1 MKLAVA
7 HGAVWL
13 FGSIIAIY
21 FIFNAS
27 FVDRS
32 VYEQMAILAFIG
44 IVFGG
49 LGFGIKYRDI
59 LEEDRKYELRERRRK
74 DLSE

>member
-1 MKLAVA
+1 MKLAAA

-13 FGSIIAIY
+13 FGSIIGIY

-27 FVDRS
+27 FVERS
-32 VYEQMAILAFIG
+32 AYEQMAILTFIG

-49 LGFGIKYRDI
+49 LGFGIKLRDT
-59 LEEDRKYELRERRRK
+59 LEEDRKHELRKRRL
-74 DLSE
+74 DPHE